1 MVDILKVPISP
12 NFDII
17 KDEKIRFND
26 TITIKS
32 RQLTEVYH
40 YTREFD
46 TNIDYKLCT
55 VQLNI
60 PFTSLFNCISCARIL
75 LYLDDDMICDG
86 SFAIQNDWFLHP
98 LNLFGHKT
106 DLKKGHHKMKLMAS
120 AGNNAEL
127 HIPHLNFEGPEYTI
141 KPVISGS
148 LLIIGNN

>member
-1 MVDILKVPISP
+1 MVDNAQVPISP

-17 KDEKIRFND
+17 KDEKIGFND
-26 TITIKS
+26 TIKIKS
-32 RQLTEVYH
+32 SQLTEVYH
-40 YTREFD
+40 YSREFD

-60 PFTSLFNCISCARIL
+60 PFSSLMYGCCCARIL

-86 SFAIQNDWFLHP
+86 SFAIQKDWFLHP

-106 DLKKGHHKMKLMAS
+106 NLKKGHHKMKLMA
-120 AGNNAEL
+120 AVNNNSEL
-127 HIPHLNFEGPEYTI
+127 HIPHINFEGPEYTV
-141 KPVISGS
+141 KPTISGN